1 MGLKRFQLVFSINNK
16 YKFDITKMKWFIP
29 GIQLSHEAFVYIE
42 TRFNKLVTTDYLFE
56 TMTTIKSYSFIFC
69 YMYSNIYSY

>member
-1 MGLKRFQLVFSINNK
+1 
-16 YKFDITKMKWFIP
+16 MKWFIP